1 MYWCC
6 ENCNNYWQ
14 TDDEQYP
21 TCHCDTSFRPCEEN
35 RESNDEEDQYNE
47 IGISLELTSI
57 ILQIELVFHERRKK

>member
-14 TDDEQYP
+14 TDDEQSP
-21 TCHCDTSFRPCEEN
+21 TCHCDTSIRPCEEH

-47 IGISLELTSI
+47 IRISLELTSI